1 MSYDIS
7 QTLAFANNSIT
18 VYKYESF
25 KYTISNP
32 VVYVP
37 TTTVSPG
44 IPPALVVSDAN
55 KVVFSSLGFN
65 GATSTG
71 ESIVIDVC
79 GSQSSNTVGIAAGR
93 FRDSNGDS
101 MSNTVFTFYK
111 NEAITP
117 ATFNASINLTA
128 PLLTFP
134 ALPSGLT
141 LTKTGAKQFTLA
153 GTPVVQTPSSN
164 YQIIGQGSNTD
175 AGKIVTTVNAIAVA
189 AERVQLS
196 LSGSPVVSGML
207 IGTPISQ
214 RSLYAKYPLAS
225 SGNLRYTWT
234 SLPDGI
240 YFGDKFGTPVSS
252 GFQPLSDASYTL
264 TLQGTPS
271 LNAAKAFAAANVT
284 SCNVLVEALRL
295 TTPVISNTTFYTF
308 QFSPTVLFDDVSIP
322 TLYTGIAVDPS
333 QTSFFAKTYF
343 GSDASISTIFSP
355 DLRSDLSL
363 NFVSAQARAYLFA
376 PSGSPT
382 SAGTGSFTIRAI
394 NALGVERDL
403 TTTLSVVNPTVTFD
417 YATTPAMDTCY
428 SFVLSRPVSLA
439 KTGYYPFPIHFKVS
453 TLPASLPVSF
463 SAPSLAGTGL
473 TLSNVS
479 ANVVQIDGTPDT
491 ITPLSTITVIADASV
506 ASASTDISVAVLAD
520 TFSFT
525 GIGTLSFAQNREM
538 TPIQVT
544 ATSVLAERPIISYSA
559 TGLPLGIS
567 ISPGGLLSGT
577 PLSDV
582 SGTAIITVST
592 GYASGSASYPY
603 EMITDSMLFTT
614 PQPIYTYTAGES
626 LSIPV
631 LAKTFSGR
639 ATSNYGFSLDPSLGA
654 VMNSTTGIISG
665 TWTSGVP
672 PAPLLPTFSNCFLSG
687 QAGDFTGVSPV
698 QMTAN
703 PVVAN
708 GMVLSLQGERRTDV
722 SGSSFPNESWL
733 WYINSTTPP
742 TLSYVS
748 NSFAGNTP
756 LSDIAIKT
764 NDPSNNLLL
773 TVGGGSYGRTTI
785 LADPTYTQF
794 EPNPPLFPSYFS
806 SIVNVP
812 GTSTWWAGGRKYI
825 DASFSIQAVLIKSTD
840 DGATWDISGAIVP
853 SLSTVFCNAP
863 QTRDSNGLAP
873 VSLYDQYLLGGLA
886 LAYKSGTFLV
896 GGLPRQGGGA
906 ASMVRSTNGGSSWS
920 SVTGAFLGECS
931 AFNVDDPTVWVAAG
945 SDAYRTITGNGWTTS
960 TPTLKYS
967 TDSGA
972 SWSNASGD
980 FNMYAYDIA
989 YSDGT
994 WMATGVYS
1002 FLSGPTTVYRPQ
1014 VKYST
1019 DGSNWIPAD
1028 LSTNPLFLEESNA
1041 PLSVP
1046 LRIARPTSDGTY
1058 WYVPVNPNLDASSSE
1073 PLQLYRHDM
1082 VSPLTN
1088 GWVKYDVSVSQTT
1101 TVDSTARFHGTTSA
1115 RYMYTGTPPTTISLN
1130 FAPPSGPIVTSP
1142 ASSSFLLYKYVQI
1155 DPIQLSATGTGQ
1167 VYFFITAEDLP
1178 AGLVFDPLT
1187 GRISGTP
1194 TQVGTVST
1202 TVSVKDSVGVAQ
1214 LTLTFTTILPRI
1226 VRTQTS
1232 ASAYTSLL
1240 RQYTDVLG
1248 AQNARDNRVFP
1259 AVDRILGEFTSPYP
1273 PNVVT
1278 QTVDP
1283 NCFGQCK

>member
-308 QFSPTVLFDDVSIP
+308 QFNPTVLFDDVSIP

-439 KTGYYPFPIHFKVS
+439 KTGYYPSSIRFKVL
-453 TLPASLPVSF
+453 TLPSSLSVSF

-506 ASASTDISVAVLAD
+506 ASASTDISVAVVNDTLTFAD
-520 TFSFT
+520 ISASAWTF
-525 GIGTLSFAQNREM
+525 IQNRAI

-544 ATSVLAERPIISYSA
+544 ATSVLAERPVVAYSA
-559 TGLPLGIS
+559 SGLPGGVS
-567 ISPGGLLSGT
+567 ISPGGLVSGIPT
-577 PLSDV
+577 TDT
-582 SGTAIITVST
+582 SGTAIITAST
-592 GYASGSASYPY
+592 GYASQDASYAYSLTP
-603 EMITDSMLFTT
+603 DSILFTT
-614 PQPIYTYTAGES
+614 PQPSYSYTAGAS
-626 LSIPV
+626 LTIPV
-631 LAKTFSGR
+631 TAKAYSGT
-639 ATSNYGFSLDPSLGA
+639 ATSNYGFTLDPSLGA
-654 VMNSTTGIISG
+654 VINSTTGVISG
-665 TWTSGVP
+665 TWSSGIP
-672 PAPLLPTFSNCFLSG
+672 PAALYPLTSNCSLTANAGSLSG
-687 QAGDFTGVSPV
+687 TSAVQLTASPV
-698 QMTAN
+698 IVN
-703 PVVAN
+703 S
-708 GMVLSLQGERRTDV
+708 MVMSVIGTDAYLATPT
-722 SGSSFPNESWL
+722 SYL
-733 WYINSTTPP
+733 WYIAPTNPP
-742 TLSYVS
+742 TLAVVS
-748 NSFAGNTP
+748 NSTSGTDRVV
-756 LSDIAIKT
+756 SDIQIKT
-764 NDPSNNLLL
+764 NDPANNVLLAVARDQTGRASIL
-773 TVGGGSYGRTTI
+773 NTV
-785 LADPTYTQF
+785 TYTAF
-794 EPNPPLFPSYFS
+794 DDASDSFPAYFS
-806 SIVNVP
+806 SIVNKP
-812 GTSTWWAGGRKYI
+812 GTSTWWAAGRKYLGSGPGYRPVLMTSSN
-825 DASFSIQAVLIKSTD
+825 DGVSWDLSNASRIETSSKNT
-840 DGATWDISGAIVP
+840 
-853 SLSTVFCNAP
+853 P

-873 VSLYDQYLLGGLA
+873 FATDDPYLPGGLA
-886 LAYKSGTFLV
+886 LAYSADANVLMV
-896 GGLPRQGGGA
+896 GGLSNGTQA
-906 ASMVRSTNGGSSWS
+906 KSFFRSTDEGATWTTIGDSFAQECASINVDNSSIWVATGSDGYLTAMGGS
-920 SVTGAFLGECS
+920 
-931 AFNVDDPTVWVAAG
+931 PYAG
-945 SDAYRTITGNGWTTS
+945 TTTTIR
-960 TPTLKYS
+960 YS
-967 TDSGA
+967 TDSGSA
-972 SWSNASGD
+972 WTTATGG
-980 FNMYAYDIA
+980 FNMFGYELAYANN
-989 YSDGT
+989 T
-994 WMATGVYS
+994 WMATGVDVV
-1002 FLSGPTTVYRPQ
+1002 SGDVLYYTPG

-1019 DGSNWIPAD
+1019 DGSNWTAID
-1028 LSTNPLFLEESNA
+1028 LCSNPLLGAKTSVMLA
-1041 PLSVP
+1041 PLRVG
-1046 LRIARPTSDGTY
+1046 RPTFDGTY
-1058 WYVPVNPNLDASSSE
+1058 WYIPVNADMSSGDVR
-1073 PLQLYRHDM
+1073 PLLLRHGTTT
-1082 VSPLTN
+1082 PLSN
-1088 GWVKYDVSVSQTT
+1088 GWSSYDVSDVSQT
-1101 TVDSTARFHGTTSA
+1101 VGLNMNLRFWGTTMPK
-1115 RYMYTGTPPTTISLN
+1115 YMYTGTPPTTVTLN
-1130 FAPPSGPIVTSP
+1130 FAQATGPVLTSP
-1142 ASSSFLLYKYVQI
+1142 ASSSFLQYQYISI
-1155 DPIQLSATGTGQ
+1155 DPIQLAATGTGQ
-1167 VYFFITAEDLP
+1167 LYFFVTAEELP
-1178 AGLVFDPLT
+1178 RGLVFDPVT
-1187 GRISGTP
+1187 NQISGTP
-1194 TQVGTVST
+1194 SRIGTVST
-1202 TVSVKDSVGVAQ
+1202 KVTVKDSVGGVGEF
-1214 LTLTFTTILPRI
+1214 TLTFTTILPRI

>member
-79 GSQSSNTVGIAAGR
+79 GSRSSNTVGIAAGR

-101 MSNTVFTFYK
+101 MSNTLFTFYK

-117 ATFNASINLTA
+117 ATFNASINLMA

-164 YQIIGQGSNTD
+164 YQIIGQGSNSDT
-175 AGKIVTTVNAIAVA
+175 GKIVTTVNNITVA

-196 LSGSPVVSGML
+196 LSGSPVVTGML

-225 SGNLRYTWT
+225 SGNLRYSWT

-308 QFSPTVLFDDVSIP
+308 QFNPTVLFDDVSIP

-355 DLRSDLSL
+355 DLRGDLSL

-394 NALGVERDL
+394 NTLGVERDI
-403 TTTLSVVNPTVTFD
+403 TPTITVVDPTVTFD
-417 YATTPAMDTCY
+417 YGTTPAIDTCY

-439 KTGYYPFPIHFKVS
+439 KTGYYPTPIQFKVS
-453 TLPASLPVSF
+453 TLPSSLSVSF

-491 ITPLSTITVIADASV
+491 ITPLTTITVIADASV
-506 ASASTDISVAVLAD
+506 ASASTDISVAVVNDTLTFAD
-520 TFSFT
+520 ISAIAWTF
-525 GIGTLSFAQNREM
+525 IQNRAI

-544 ATSVLAERPIISYSA
+544 ATSVLAERPVVSYSA
-559 TGLPLGIS
+559 SGLPGGVS
-567 ISPGGLLSGT
+567 ISPGGLVSGIPT
-577 PLSDV
+577 TDT
-582 SGTAIITVST
+582 SGTAIITAST
-592 GYASGSASYPY
+592 GYASQDASYAYSLTP
-603 EMITDSMLFTT
+603 DSILFTT
-614 PQPIYTYTAGES
+614 PQPSYSYTAGAS

-631 LAKTFSGR
+631 TAKAYSGI
-639 ATSNYGFSLDPSLGA
+639 ATSNYGFTLDPSLG
-654 VMNSTTGIISG
+654 VVINSTTGVISG
-665 TWTSGVP
+665 TWSTGVP
-672 PAPLLPTFSNCFLSG
+672 PAPLYPPTSNCSLTANAGSLSG
-687 QAGDFTGVSPV
+687 SSTV
-698 QMTAN
+698 QLTAN
-703 PVVAN
+703 PIVAN
-708 GMVLSLQGERRTDV
+708 AMVMSVQGVDD
-722 SGSSFPNESWL
+722 SNAPGSWL
-733 WYINSTTPP
+733 WYIAPTTPP
-742 TLSYVS
+742 SLAYVS
-748 NSFAGNTP
+748 NSQIPFGAIP
-756 LSDIAIKT
+756 DIRIRT
-764 NDPSNNLLL
+764 NDPASNTLL
-773 TVGGGSYGRTTI
+773 TTTLTGSGRSIYLSDPVYTDFEGPPPPANPSLFTSLVNKTGTT
-785 LADPTYTQF
+785 
-794 EPNPPLFPSYFS
+794 
-806 SIVNVP
+806 
-812 GTSTWWAGGRKYI
+812 TWWTTGLRYTGTGY
-825 DASFSIQAVLIKSTD
+825 DPVLMQSVN
-840 DGATWDISGAIVP
+840 DGVNWDLSGAGL
-853 SLSTVFCNAP
+853 LSISKLSSNTI
-863 QTRDSNGLAP
+863 QSRDSNGLAP
-873 VSLYDQYLLGGLA
+873 VGLNDTYLRGAFA
-886 LAYKSGTFLV
+886 LAYNSGTLLV
-896 GGLPRQGGGA
+896 GGLPGTGTA
-906 ASMVRSTNGGSSWS
+906 TSIIRSTDEGNNWV
-920 SVTGAFLGECS
+920 SVTGAFLNECAS
-931 AFNVDDPTVWVAAG
+931 LNTDGSTWVAAG
-945 SDAYRTITGNGWTTS
+945 SDGYRTVLGTSYTTS
-960 TPTLKYS
+960 TATLRYSTDSGESWSTATGDFSMYGYDLAYANGTWFATGVSADISGVTPYYRPELKYS
-967 TDSGA
+967 TDA
-972 SWSNASGD
+972 
-980 FNMYAYDIA
+980 I
-989 YSDGT
+989 T
-994 WMATGVYS
+994 WV
-1002 FLSGPTTVYRPQ
+1002 TV
-1014 VKYST
+1014 
-1019 DGSNWIPAD
+1019 D
-1028 LSTNPLFLEESNA
+1028 LSTTPVFSENTLLLP
-1041 PLSVP
+1041 PP
-1046 LRIARPTSDGTY
+1046 LRIGRPTYDGTY
-1058 WYVPVNPNLDASSSE
+1058 WYVPVNPNEDPSGSIVPAR
-1073 PLQLYRHDM
+1073 LYRHDTTTPY
-1082 VSPLTN
+1082 SN
-1088 GWVKYDVSVSQTT
+1088 GWVSYDVSISQTT
-1101 TVDSTARFHGTTSA
+1101 TVDVDTRFIGTTMA
-1115 RYMYTGTPPTTISLN
+1115 QYMYTGTPPITVTLN
-1130 FAPPSGPIVTSP
+1130 FAQATGPVLTSP
-1142 ASSSFLLYKYVQI
+1142 ASSSFLQYQYVTI
-1155 DPIQLSATGTGQ
+1155 DPIQLAATGTGQ
-1167 VYFFITAEDLP
+1167 LYFFVTAEELP
-1178 AGLVFDPLT
+1178 RGLVFDPVT
-1187 GRISGTP
+1187 NQISGTP
-1194 TQVGTVST
+1194 SRIGTVST
-1202 TVSVKDSVGVAQ
+1202 KVTVKDSVGGVGEF
-1214 LTLTFTTILPRI
+1214 TLTFTTILPRI

-1248 AQNARDNRVFP
+1248 AQNARDSRVFP